1 MAQVRSNCQKFKVN
15 SSNFFRLFGVTTGIC
30 LTSAYVTALP
40 FSLIYNFDIIQ
51 NETNIEFDKSIN
63 PCYQFQENFFS
74 KNKFIKN
81 MNEKM
86 KRKIKRKIP
95 SENE

>member
-1 MAQVRSNCQKFKVN
+1 MAQVRLNCQKFKVN

-40 FSLIYNFDIIQ
+40 FSLIYNFDTIQ

-74 KNKFIKN
+74 KNKFIKKY
-81 MNEKM
+81 E
-86 KRKIKRKIP
+86 
-95 SENE
+95 